1 MNMQDFP
8 AAHSMDTTWF
18 AIDADGCVG
27 IFNSDENGAVPK
39 DLTGFTSETI
49 DFKYE
54 LADILMKDKRGV
66 VQNVKSV
73 EIEAV
78 TQDISVNYLIRE
90 IRLLEKLNGYNVKH
104 LILHLS
110 NEQVLENLKLQ
121 ASVIIRFMD
130 EKIIVYVDRCDRD
143 WLKQAIKLRM
153 VLAGKE
159 ARLELNL
166 SWLGWYEYSPDGYQ
180 VNPYDRNYLLKE
192 PIYFDD
198 LSPAMIDRLNITE
211 LPNVRFSETRSIQP
225 IEHMP
230 CQTWG
235 GSENWIDTNGVE
247 HDRFPEYPNLDRAND

>member
-1 MNMQDFP
+1 MQDFP

-27 IFNSDENGAVPK
+27 IFDSFENGAVPK

-49 DFKYE
+49 DFRYE
-54 LADILMKDKRGV
+54 LVDLLMKDKQGV
-66 VQNVKSV
+66 IQNVKSV

-78 TQDISVNYLIRE
+78 IHDISINYLNRE
-90 IRLLEKLNGYNVKH
+90 IRLLEKLNGYSIKH

-110 NEQVLENLKLQ
+110 NERVLENLKSQ
-121 ASVIIRFMD
+121 ANIIIRFVD
-130 EKIIVYVDRCDRD
+130 EKIIVYVDECDRE

-153 VLAGKE
+153 VLAGKI

-166 SWLGWYEYSPDGYQ
+166 NWLGWYEYSPDGYQ

-192 PIYFDD
+192 PIHFDD
-198 LSPAMIDRLNITE
+198 LPPEIINRLNITE
-211 LPNVRFSETRSIQP
+211 LPNVRFSETESIQP

-235 GSENWIDTNGVE
+235 GSEDWIDTNGIE
-247 HDRFPEYPNLDRAND
+247 HDRFPEYPNLDRTNN